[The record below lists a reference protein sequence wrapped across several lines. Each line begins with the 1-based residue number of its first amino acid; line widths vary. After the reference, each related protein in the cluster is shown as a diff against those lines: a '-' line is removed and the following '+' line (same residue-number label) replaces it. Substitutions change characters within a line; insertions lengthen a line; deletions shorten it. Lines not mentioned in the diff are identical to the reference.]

1 VTLTGLPSPLWAG
14 EVTRELAAAL
24 ETPTVT
30 ELPGVGHEALD
41 AAPDM
46 VIAEVLR
53 FLDGR

>member
-1 VTLTGLPSPLWAG
+1 MLSPPWAN

-24 ETPTVT
+24 TALMVI

-46 VIAEVLR
+46 VVTEVLR
-53 FLDGR
+53 FLGGTTLP